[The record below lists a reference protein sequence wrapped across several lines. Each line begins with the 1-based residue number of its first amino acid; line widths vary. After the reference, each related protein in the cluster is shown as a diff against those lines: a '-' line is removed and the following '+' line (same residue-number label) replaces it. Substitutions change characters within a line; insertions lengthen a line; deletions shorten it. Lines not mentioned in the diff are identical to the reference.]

1 MNKNLFKIIFS
12 LLLVFAV
19 SDYIWYELLQD
30 DSVTFEL
37 ETEKTEEVKE
47 ELREGNRLLEGKHN
61 SIDGSSALY
70 SSFQFILNRSI
81 STDLNAYQYSTKAIQ
96 PLRLFIF
103 HCQLRLPC

>member
-47 ELREGNRLLEGKHN
+47 EIREGNRLLDGKYD

-70 SSFQFILNRSI
+70 SSFQFLLKRLIG
-81 STDLNAYQYSTKAIQ
+81 TDLNAYRYSTKVIQ
-96 PLRLFIF
+96 PLRLYIF
-103 HCQLRLPC
+103 HCQLRLSC